1 MTKKIGVG
9 KAHSKIILMG
19 EHSVVYGYPAIA
31 IPLKT
36 IEVECYIYPSDHSII
51 FDFDDTLSTAIYA
64 ALDYL
69 GKTQVAISYDIRSE
83 VPQKRGMGSSAAVS
97 IAAIRAVFD
106 YFQQSV
112 SDELLEVLVNQAE
125 IIAHTNPSGLDGKT
139 CLSDEAIKF
148 IRNVGFE
155 AIDLNLNAYLV
166 IADTGVHGNTREAV
180 DKVAASEIDNL
191 PFLSQLGLL
200 TEQAEQQI
208 IAKDC
213 QGLGQSMTVA
223 HAFLQKIGVSLEKSD
238 HLVSSALEEGALGA
252 KMSGGGLGGCI
263 IALAETENQ
272 AHKITD
278 RLRKEGAV
286 NTWIQK
292 L

>member
-1 MTKKIGVG
+1 MISGQKF
-9 KAHSKIILMG
+9 
-19 EHSVVYGYPAIA
+19 
-31 IPLKT
+31 LKN
-36 IEVECYIYPSDHSII
+36 V
-51 FDFDDTLSTAIYA
+51 AW
-64 ALDYL
+64 ALL
-69 GKTQVAISYDIRSE
+69 
-83 VPQKRGMGSSAAVS
+83 AAVS

-125 IIAHTNPSGLDGKT
+125 IIAHTNPSGLDAKT

-180 DKVAASEIDNL
+180 DKVVASEIDNL

-213 QGLGQSMTVA
+213 QGLGQFPRIAA
-223 HAFLQKIGVSLEKSD
+223 HAFLQKIGVSLKN
-238 HLVSSALEEGALGA
+238 L
-252 KMSGGGLGGCI
+252 
-263 IALAETENQ
+263 
-272 AHKITD
+272 IT
-278 RLRKEGAV
+278 
-286 NTWIQK
+286 
-292 L
+292 